1 MAFSGD
7 VGNHMWACQVVLP
20 CPGGMIA
27 LPPGGSTWAD
37 PPPEIMPTSACAPI
51 TAMLE
56 ILEASSGSCE
66 CSFLSST
73 MLCSAIFCASWIT
86 PGILLLWLWNVKR
99 LPGFRCNKDV
109 KSCGTGGPASRGC
122 PVQTLLGRACSA
134 LGVAGVESVRY
145 QPIPG

>member
-1 MAFSGD
+1 MMRLMYSLVNSSEVSLPEAISAWSWATVASLCRVGTSGELLFRGASFAAATGSASKAARRR
-7 VGNHMWACQVVLP
+7 VRRAATIILFLLGNL
-20 CPGGMIA
+20 G
-27 LPPGGSTWAD
+27 
-37 PPPEIMPTSACAPI
+37 
-51 TAMLE
+51 
-56 ILEASSGSCE
+56 
-66 CSFLSST
+66 
-73 MLCSAIFCASWIT
+73 WIT

-109 KSCGTGGPASRGC
+109 KRCGTGGPASRGC